1 MIELT
6 TDFQQRAQAIKCVI
20 FDVDGVLTD
29 GKLFF
34 DLNGQEYKSFH
45 AQDGQGL
52 KLLQQ
57 NGIDVGIISGRSSP
71 IVTRRMENLGVQH
84 VYQGQEN
91 KTAAF
96 NDLLQKLNLAP
107 EQVAHVGDDLPDLA
121 LMTRTRLAIAVHDAN
136 PSILP
141 YCQGQTSRTG
151 GHGAAREVCD
161 AILSAQGKLELAVR
175 LFSDR

>member
-57 NGIDVGIISGRSSP
+57 NGIEVGIISGRSSP
-71 IVTRRMENLGVQH
+71 IVTRRMENLGVRH
-84 VYQGQEN
+84 VYQGEEN

-96 NDLLQKLNLAP
+96 NDLLNKLNLSAN
-107 EQVAHVGDDLPDLA
+107 QVAHVGDDLPDLA
-121 LMTRTRLAIAVHDAN
+121 LMTRTRLAIAVNDAN

-141 YCQGQTSRTG
+141 YCQGQTTRSG

-175 LFSDR
+175 LFGDR

>member
-6 TDFQQRAQAIKCVI
+6 DDFKQRAQAIKCVV

-34 DLNGQEYKSFH
+34 DLTGQEYKSFH

-57 NGIDVGIISGRSSP
+57 NGIDVAIISGRSSS
-71 IVTRRMENLGVQH
+71 IVSKRMENLGVTH
-84 VYQGQEN
+84 VYQGQED

-96 NDLLQKLNLAP
+96 NDLLNKLDICADD
-107 EQVAHVGDDLPDLA
+107 VAHVGDDLPDLA
-121 LMTRTRLAIAVHDAN
+121 LMTRTRLAIAVNDAN

-141 YCQGQTSRTG
+141 FCQGQTTRSG
-151 GHGAAREVCD
+151 GLGAAREVCD
-161 AILSAQGKLELAVR
+161 AILTAQGKLADSVKR
-175 LFSDR
+175 FTV

>member
-1 MIELT
+1 MIELSK
-6 TDFQQRAQAIKCVI
+6 DFQQRAKEILCVI

-34 DLNGQEYKSFH
+34 DLKGKEYKSFH

-57 NGIDVGIISGRSSP
+57 NGIEVAVISGRSSP
-71 IVTRRMENLGVQH
+71 IVDRRMKGLGIAH

-96 NDLLQKLNLAP
+96 NDLLNKLNLTP
-107 EQVAHVGDDLPDLA
+107 DQVAHVGDDLPDLA
-121 LMTRTRLAIAVHDAN
+121 LMSQARLAIAVQDAN

-141 YCQGQTSRTG
+141 YCHAQTSRCG
-151 GHGAAREVCD
+151 GQGAAREVCD
-161 AILSAQGKLELAVR
+161 TILAAQGKLDTAVQ
-175 LFSDR
+175 LFTDI

>member
-1 MIELT
+1 MIELSE
-6 TDFQQRAQAIKCVI
+6 DFQQRAQDIQCVI

-34 DLNGQEYKSFH
+34 DLKGQEYKSFH

-57 NGIDVGIISGRSSP
+57 NGIEVAIISGRSSP
-71 IVTRRMENLGVQH
+71 IVETRMKNLGVTH

-91 KTAAF
+91 KVAAF
-96 NDLLQKLNLAP
+96 NDLLAKLSITAGH
-107 EQVAHVGDDLPDLA
+107 VAHVGDDLPDLA
-121 LMTRTRLAIAVHDAN
+121 IMNRARLSVATKDAN

-141 YCQGQTSRTG
+141 YCQGQTMRLG
-151 GHGAAREVCD
+151 GLGAAREVCD
-161 AILSAQGKLELAVR
+161 AILMAQNKLTMAIKP
-175 LFSDR
+175 FTDA